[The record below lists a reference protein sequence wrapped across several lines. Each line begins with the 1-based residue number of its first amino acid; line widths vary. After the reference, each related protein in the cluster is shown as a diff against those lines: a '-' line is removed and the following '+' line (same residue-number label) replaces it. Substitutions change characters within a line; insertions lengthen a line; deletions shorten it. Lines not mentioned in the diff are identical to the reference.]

1 MLLSLAS
8 PLSWP
13 ILPKLRS
20 QCRSPAVGKVGI
32 VSSPSLLF
40 SMLLPPPHT
49 NTSLQ
54 TTSCVQATPWKEAR
68 GVQKKSWGEEN
79 GFTWHFVSTM
89 VPGPCRVLKLIL
101 FCGVLLCFHRTPPT
115 YGRLSAGGGHCGF
128 SGRPLLLFLLRLFP
142 PSLAL
147 LGSCS
152 PSGWLSCAEALGSSR
167 TAQWLSCYCT
177 PLSVTQQVLKF
188 PEDTIQPLQL
198 VP

>member
-1 MLLSLAS
+1 MPGLYKLFWTSEPMLLSLAS

-79 GFTWHFVSTM
+79 GFTWHCEHDGPWAMQSSKADPFLWSVALFPQNSSHVRETLCRWGTLWLLRASPAALSSQIVS
-89 VPGPCRVLKLIL
+89 PKPCSP
-101 FCGVLLCFHRTPPT
+101 GVL
-115 YGRLSAGGGHCGF
+115 
-128 SGRPLLLFLLRLFP
+128 
-142 PSLAL
+142 
-147 LGSCS
+147 
-152 PSGWLSCAEALGSSR
+152 
-167 TAQWLSCYCT
+167 
-177 PLSVTQQVLKF
+177 
-188 PEDTIQPLQL
+188 
-198 VP
+198 